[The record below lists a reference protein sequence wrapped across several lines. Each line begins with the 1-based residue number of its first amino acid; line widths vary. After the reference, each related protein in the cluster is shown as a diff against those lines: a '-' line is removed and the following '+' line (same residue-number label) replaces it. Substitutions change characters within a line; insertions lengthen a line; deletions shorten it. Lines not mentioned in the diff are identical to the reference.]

1 MLVAEEDPSL
11 LLPELDPLADESLAE
26 APVAEE
32 SLAEEARE
40 VVGPEVSAFSLD
52 AVEEAWEESAVLE
65 ALAEP
70 ELVAEASTVA
80 WALTALLNMVEI
92 EAGINHI
99 LAPTL
104 EHKEVAKLVQETNS
118 SPEQEEA
125 KHWATGPDH

>member
-1 MLVAEEDPSL
+1 MEEDPSVL
-11 LLPELDPLADESLAE
+11 LADELFDDE
-26 APVAEE
+26 PLEEE
-32 SLAEEARE
+32 SLADEARE
-40 VVGPEVSAFSLD
+40 VVGPEESACLLD
-52 AVEEAWEESAVLE
+52 AVEEACEESAVLE

-70 ELVAEASTVA
+70 ELVEEASTVA
-80 WALTALLNMVEI
+80 LALTALLNMVEI

-104 EHKEVAKLVQETNS
+104 EHKEVAKLVQEANS